1 MTTPHLSCPVA
12 VHATVTCRAAGIGVL
27 REASVP
33 GAPPLPPRFLRHADE
48 HTVVGIRAVQAAMAA
63 LGQSPGNPRSGASDR
78 FAVVAAP
85 CGAGRPGSARTLVNL
100 REGGPVTVSPHVVP
114 QCSLHALASAVS
126 VGLRIHGPNIGV
138 GGGPEA
144 LSEAFVTALSLLDE
158 PGVEGCW
165 LVLTAWDEE
174 PVLDDRGDVPGD
186 AVCRGVALALDRA
199 ATGSLRLSLRT
210 VPRVAVLD
218 AAATTS
224 PPGHPSL
231 AALAILL
238 EQAGRAGGPNLPGDC
253 DGCLWSLRLG
263 WGAMVN
269 LDHAP
274 AALGAMERRRIA
286 A

>member
-12 VHATVTCRAAGIGVL
+12 VHATVTCRAAGMGAW
-27 REASVP
+27 RDAPVP

-48 HTVVGIRAVQAAMAA
+48 HTVVGIRAVQEAMATI
-63 LGQSPGNPRSGASDR
+63 GQSPGNPRASASDR

-85 CGAGRPGSARTLVNL
+85 CGAGRPASARTLVNL

-114 QCSLHALASAVS
+114 QCSLHAVASAVS

-186 AVCRGVALALDRA
+186 AVCRAVALALDRA

-210 VPRVAVLD
+210 VPRMAVID
-218 AAATTS
+218 AAATSAPTD
-224 PPGHPSL
+224 HPSL

-238 EQAGRAGGPNLPGDC
+238 DQAGRDGGPDRLGDC

-269 LDHAP
+269 LDLALP
-274 AALGAMERRRIA
+274 ARERRRIA

>member
-12 VHATVTCRAAGIGVL
+12 VHATVTCRAAGIGAL
-27 REASVP
+27 REAPVL

-48 HTVVGIRAVQAAMAA
+48 HTVVGIRAVQEAMAA
-63 LGQSPGNPRSGASDR
+63 IGQSPKNPRAGASDR

-85 CGAGRPGSARTLVNL
+85 CGAGRPASARTLVSL

-114 QCSLHALASAVS
+114 QCSLHAVASAVS

-174 PVLDDRGDVPGD
+174 PVLDVRGDVPGD
-186 AVCRGVALALDRA
+186 AVCRAVALALDRA

-210 VPRVAVLD
+210 VPSVAVID
-218 AAATTS
+218 GAATTALI
-224 PPGHPSL
+224 GHPSL

-238 EQAGRAGGPNLPGDC
+238 DQAGRASGPERLDDC

-269 LDHAP
+269 LDFALP
-274 AALGAMERRRIA
+274 AREQRRIA

>member
-1 MTTPHLSCPVA
+1 MPTLSCPVA
-12 VHATVTCRAAGIGVL
+12 VHASVTCRASGVAAL

-48 HTVVGIRAVQAAMAA
+48 HTVVGIRAVQEAMAA
-63 LGQSPGNPRSGASDR
+63 RGVSPQADAAVAGDR

-85 CGAGRPGSARTLVNL
+85 CGAGRPASARTLVSL

-114 QCSLHALASAVS
+114 QCSLHAVASAVS

-144 LSEAFVTALSLLDE
+144 LAEAFVTALSLLDE

-174 PVLDDRGDVPGD
+174 PSLDDRGEVPAD
-186 AVCRGVALALDRA
+186 AVCRGLALALDRSA
-199 ATGSLRLSLRT
+199 SGGLRLCLRNRPSL
-210 VPRVAVLD
+210 VAHGNRPTID
-218 AAATTS
+218 S
-224 PPGHPSL
+224 PGEPSL
-231 AALAILL
+231 ASLVTFLDRAV
-238 EQAGRAGGPNLPGDC
+238 GAGGAEREQPHAAAS
-253 DGCLWSLRLG
+253 WSLRLG
-263 WGAMVN
+263 WGA
-269 LDHAP
+269 LATLEPDP
-274 AALGAMERRRIA
+274 ARLGAREWGRSA

>member
-12 VHATVTCRAAGIGVL
+12 VHATVTCRAAGMGAL
-27 REASVP
+27 RDAPVP

-48 HTVVGIRAVQAAMAA
+48 HTVVGIRAVQEAMAT
-63 LGQSPGNPRSGASDR
+63 LGQSPGNPRDSASDR

-85 CGAGRPGSARTLVNL
+85 CGAGRPASARTLVNL
-100 REGGPVTVSPHVVP
+100 REEGPVTVSPHVVP
-114 QCSLHALASAVS
+114 QCSLHAVASAVS

-186 AVCRGVALALDRA
+186 AVCRAVALALDRA

-210 VPRVAVLD
+210 VPRMAVID
-218 AAATTS
+218 AAATSAPTD
-224 PPGHPSL
+224 HPSL

-238 EQAGRAGGPNLPGDC
+238 DQAGRDGGPNRLGDC

-269 LDHAP
+269 LDLALP
-274 AALGAMERRRIA
+274 AREQRRIA

>member
-1 MTTPHLSCPVA
+1 MTTPHLSGPVA

-144 LSEAFVTALSLLDE
+144 LSEAFVTTLSLLDE

>member
-63 LGQSPGNPRSGASDR
+63 LGQIPGNPRSGASDR

-114 QCSLHALASAVS
+114 QFSLHALASAVS

-269 LDHAP
+269 LDLAP

>member
-12 VHATVTCRAAGIGVL
+12 VHATATCRAAGIGVL
-27 REASVP
+27 REAPVP

-48 HTVVGIRAVQAAMAA
+48 HTVVGIRAVQEAMAA
-63 LGQSPGNPRSGASDR
+63 LGQRPGNPRASASDR

-85 CGAGRPGSARTLVNL
+85 CGAGRPVSARTLVNL

-238 EQAGRAGGPNLPGDC
+238 EQAGRPGGPNLPGDC

-269 LDHAP
+269 LDLAP

>member
-1 MTTPHLSCPVA
+1 MTTPYLSCPVA
-12 VHATVTCRAAGIGVL
+12 VHATVICRAAGIGAL
-27 REASVP
+27 REASVL

-48 HTVVGIRAVQAAMAA
+48 HTVVGIRAVQEAMAA
-63 LGQSPGNPRSGASDR
+63 IGQSPKNPRAGASDR

-85 CGAGRPGSARTLVNL
+85 CGAGRPASARTLVSL

-114 QCSLHALASAVS
+114 QCSLHAVASAVS

-174 PVLDDRGDVPGD
+174 PVLDVRGDVPGD
-186 AVCRGVALALDRA
+186 AVCRAVALALDRA
-199 ATGSLRLSLRT
+199 ATGNLRLSLRT
-210 VPRVAVLD
+210 VPSVAVID
-218 AAATTS
+218 GAATSAPT
-224 PPGHPSL
+224 GHPSL

-238 EQAGRAGGPNLPGDC
+238 DQAGRASGPDRLGDC
-253 DGCLWSLRLG
+253 DGCFWSLRLG

-269 LDHAP
+269 LDF
-274 AALGAMERRRIA
+274 ALPTREQRRIA

>member
-12 VHATVTCRAAGIGVL
+12 VHATVTCRAAGIGAL
-27 REASVP
+27 REAPVL

-48 HTVVGIRAVQAAMAA
+48 HTVVGIRAVQEAMAA
-63 LGQSPGNPRSGASDR
+63 IGQSPKNPQAGASDR

-85 CGAGRPGSARTLVNL
+85 CGAGRPASARTLVSL

-114 QCSLHALASAVS
+114 QCSLHAVASAVS

-144 LSEAFVTALSLLDE
+144 LSEAFVTALSLLNE

-174 PVLDDRGDVPGD
+174 PVLDVRGDVPGD
-186 AVCRGVALALDRA
+186 AVCRAVALALDRA

-210 VPRVAVLD
+210 VPSMAVID
-218 AAATTS
+218 VAATSAPT
-224 PPGHPSL
+224 GHPSL

-238 EQAGRAGGPNLPGDC
+238 DQAGRDGGPDRLDDC

-269 LDHAP
+269 LDFALP
-274 AALGAMERRRIA
+274 ARERRRIA

>member
-12 VHATVTCRAAGIGVL
+12 VHATVTCRAAGIGTL
-27 REASVP
+27 RETPVL

-48 HTVVGIRAVQAAMAA
+48 HTVVGIRAVQEAMAA
-63 LGQSPGNPRSGASDR
+63 LGQSPKNHRAGASDR

-85 CGAGRPGSARTLVNL
+85 CGAGRPASARTLVNL

-174 PVLDDRGDVPGD
+174 PVLDVRGDVPGD

-199 ATGSLRLSLRT
+199 APGSLRVSLRT
-210 VPRVAVLD
+210 VPSMAVID
-218 AAATTS
+218 GAATSAPT
-224 PPGHPSL
+224 GHPSL
-231 AALAILL
+231 TALAILL
-238 EQAGRAGGPNLPGDC
+238 DQAGRASGPDRLGDC

-269 LDHAP
+269 LDLAL
-274 AALGAMERRRIA
+274 AARERRRIA